1 LHTENLNGTTGRWRH
16 PGGAWPRRRQC
27 RGCDGWLRR
36 RQSTLRRWSQ
46 RRSGGHVAAIGTL
59 TSRCGQ
65 RAAGCLQAGKVTV
78 GCLMVWPGGGRR
90 GDAIVANRQVWEGDG
105 RHDALFEHRSLS
117 ACVVSGGLRWACG
130 LGIIILPFVG
140 QLEPT
145 EEKLTFFRHQRPS
158 WNLLY
163 I

>member
-1 LHTENLNGTTGRWRH
+1 VSGLRWMTAEEAIHAEEMVSEEVGR
-16 PGGAWPRRRQC
+16 P
-27 RGCDGWLRR
+27 CDGNWHTHE
-36 RQSTLRRWSQ
+36 QVW
-46 RRSGGHVAAIGTL
+46 
-59 TSRCGQ
+59 
-65 RAAGCLQAGKVTV
+65 AAGGRVPA
-78 GCLMVWPGGGRR
+78 GGGRR
-90 GDAIVANRQVWEGDG
+90 GDAIVANRQVWEGNG
-105 RHDALFEHRSLS
+105 RHGALFKHRSLS

-163 I
+163 IKKITAGLSPWTQRKLCFFPSVLTGRQKFNFLRQFL